1 MPNMNNYCNL
11 IGNLAGDLERR
22 ELSGGHVVARALL
35 AVDRGFGRDSKTDWV
50 RVVFWN
56 KQAESAMKYLGK
68 GSKIAIAGHVRS
80 EFYEVKGSDG
90 KSRLDT
96 EVVVDQVQYL
106 SRPREAAA
114 PARAAAGAKG

>member
-1 MPNMNNYCNL
+1 MPNMNNYCSL

-22 ELSGGHVVARALL
+22 ELSGGHIVARALL
-35 AVDRGFGRDSKTDWV
+35 AVDRGFGRDSKTDWF
-50 RVVFWN
+50 RLVFWN

-68 GSKIAIAGHVRS
+68 GSKIAVAGHLRG
-80 EFYEVKGSDG
+80 EFYEPKGSEG
-90 KSRLDT
+90 HSRLDL